1 MFIGDMQR
9 KRDFAMQKVHDAIRI
24 HGGTTLLSTGITGD
38 DARMALAAVDAGARM
53 LEPNHPALALARGHK
68 GVTSMHDAELLRH
81 EIPLEEIAAVSAG
94 IRSVVGQD
102 IFITVGAP
110 GTFTETVPLPFT
122 DEDARLLS
130 CSGVDGL
137 HVHKSTLEDLRN
149 MVAIAHRNGLV
160 VDAYIAHPS
169 DRHLFG
175 IPAETSAEV
184 AQVARE
190 MEAIGVDM
198 IGLMTGMSYEGVAAG
213 EIALPIRERL
223 IALRQAVSVPI
234 LAEGG
239 INAKNRKAFVSTGV
253 NILVVGTAIDDMA
266 RQAVRQTVQ
275 QFLQSESSLEPNGL
289 RHIEEDY
296 DFSSSTIAQS
306 NLKRKLFV

>member
-1 MFIGDMQR
+1 MLTGDMKR

-38 DARMALAAVDAGARM
+38 DARMALAAVEAGARM
-53 LEPNHPALALARGHK
+53 LEPNHPAVALARGHK

-81 EIPLEEIAAVSAG
+81 EVPLKEMAAVSAG
-94 IRSVVGQD
+94 IRNVVGQD

-110 GTFTETVPLPFT
+110 GTFTETVPMSFT
-122 DEDARLLS
+122 DEEARLLS

-137 HVHKSTLEDLRN
+137 HVHKSTLEDLRD
-149 MVAIAHRNGLV
+149 MVEISHRNGLV

-175 IPAETSAEV
+175 IPAATPQEV
-184 AQVARE
+184 AQVAKE

-239 INAKNRKAFVSTGV
+239 INFKNLKAFAATGV

-266 RQAVRQTVQ
+266 RAAVRQSVQ
-275 QFLQSESSLEPNGL
+275 QFLRPEDSFEPNGL
-289 RHIEEDY
+289 RHIEGDY
-296 DFSSSTIAQS
+296 DFLPPPGVHRQS
-306 NLKRKLFV
+306 IPV